1 MVRSFGTKRRN
12 TGYRPQGSI
21 FAPVCHSVH
30 RGGVCPIACWD
41 TPPGTRGRH
50 PPQDQRQAPPG
61 PEADLP
67 PGADTPPEQNLPPP
81 GTKGRHPPRRSACWE
96 IRATSGRYASY
107 CSSRAPPTGNDLMV
121 QMATFLCGIHLQE
134 PEVHLNLGESASGG
148 TGTSI
153 STLFAVDCFLNWLLA
168 FIMYSMRLCAYFS
181 ITDSTQINGL
191 ACND

>member
-1 MVRSFGTKRRN
+1 ML
-12 TGYRPQGSI
+12 GY
-21 FAPVCHSVH
+21 
-30 RGGVCPIACWD
+30 
-41 TPPGTRGRH
+41 TPR
-50 PPQDQRQAPPG
+50 DQRQATPP
-61 PEADLP
+61 P
-67 PGADTPPEQNLPPP
+67 PDQRQVPRDQRQTFPQEQTPPPPPEQSLSP
-81 GTKGRHPPRRSACWE
+81 GPKAGTPPRRSACWE
-96 IRATSGRYASY
+96 IQATSGRYASY

-134 PEVHLNLGESASGG
+134 PDVHLNLGESASGG